1 MAGNAIELI
10 TKYSDKAWDK
20 VYKARS
26 MTSLLEGENTQL
38 KFVGIKTV
46 KIAKVETS
54 GLSDY
59 ERANN
64 PATGSFG
71 GDGHETSFSS
81 NEGYGY
87 QQGNVNVKWEEFTLA
102 MDRGVQLRIALF
114 DDEESAG
121 IAVGAATTET
131 MRVRVI
137 PEMDAY
143 RFSKIAKY
151 AIDANLTGHVITKNV
166 VASTTVGVVTE
177 ADPIGLLNKAFQA
190 LADSEV
196 PEEDQIIFCSTS
208 FMTQLRNSAAVVK
221 TLRQSEYAG
230 KVKFTIENYEGREI
244 VVVPPSRFRT
254 AFKAL
259 QGGYGWE
266 TGSLPINFIVCS
278 KEAIIPVVKYEKQ
291 RVFGPEVVQDFDG
304 YKVNVR
310 VYHDLFVMDNK
321 IPGIVICLP
330 ESGAE
335 LAPLSTRAL
344 SYDSSDSTSTKI
356 ILKDLVVNPINGKG
370 GVLVRKL
377 YAVATTM
384 PAIGAAVPDGAIALT
399 AGDDIGSYE
408 CSPVADG
415 SYYIFG
421 ADNGIVTAHGSDS
434 AIVIDVA

>member
-1 MAGNAIELI
+1 MANAIELI

-26 MTSLLEGENTQL
+26 ITSILEGENTQL
-38 KFVGIKTV
+38 KFVGARTV

-59 ERANN
+59 ERANK
-64 PATGSFG
+64 PVEGSFG
-71 GDGHETSFSS
+71 GDGHETGFSAGV
-81 NEGYGY
+81 GYGY
-87 QQGNVNVKWEEFTLA
+87 QQGDVNVKWEEFTLA

-137 PEMDAY
+137 PEIDAY

-151 AIDANLTGHVITKNV
+151 AMDANLTGHVIRSAVT
-166 VASTTVGVVTE
+166 ASTTAGVVT
-177 ADPIGLLNKAFQA
+177 ATDPVGLLNQAFEA
-190 LADSEV
+190 LANSEV
-196 PEEDQIIFCSTS
+196 PEEDQVIFCSTD
-208 FMTQLRNSAAVVK
+208 FMTKLRNSAAIVK

-230 KVKFTIENYEGREI
+230 KVSFTIENYEGRDI
-244 VVVPPSRFRT
+244 AVVPPSRFKT
-254 AFKAL
+254 LFKAL
-259 QGGYGWE
+259 QGGYGWN
-266 TGSLPINFIVCS
+266 TGSEPIHFIVCS

-330 ESGAE
+330 ESGSGAA
-335 LAPLSTRAL
+335 APISTRGL
-344 SYDSSDSTSTKI
+344 SYVSTRSGSKI
-356 ILKDLVVNPINGKG
+356 ILDNLVVNPLNGKG

-377 YAVATTM
+377 YAIKAAM
-384 PAIGAAVPDGAIALT
+384 PAIGTDFSTLSGAIELLPGDAL
-399 AGDDIGSYE
+399 GSYE
-408 CSPVADG
+408 ATPAEDG
-415 SYYIFG
+415 TYYIFG
-421 ADNGIVTAHGSDS
+421 VDNDVVTAQGG
-434 AIVIDVA
+434 AGIVIDVA

>member
-1 MAGNAIELI
+1 MANAIELI

-20 VYKARS
+20 VYKNRS

-38 KFVGIKTV
+38 KFVGVKTV

-59 ERANN
+59 ERANK
-64 PATGSFG
+64 PAEGTFG
-71 GDGHETSFSS
+71 GDGHETGFATGV
-81 NEGYGY
+81 GYGY
-87 QQGNVNVKWEEFTLA
+87 QQGDVNVKWEEFTLE

-137 PEMDAY
+137 PEIDAY

-151 AIDANLTGHVITKNV
+151 AMNANLTGHVIRKDV
-166 VASTTVGVVTE
+166 AASTTAGVITA
-177 ADPIGLLNKAFQA
+177 ADPVGLLNSAFQA

-208 FMTQLRNSAAVVK
+208 FMTQLRNSAAIVK
-221 TLRQSEYAG
+221 TLRQSEYSG
-230 KVKFTIENYEGREI
+230 KVSFTIENYEGRDI

-254 AFKAL
+254 LFKRL

-266 TGSLPINFIVCS
+266 NGSLPINFIVCS

-330 ESGAE
+330 ENGAAE
-335 LAPLSTRAL
+335 ANISTRGL
-344 SYDSSDSTSTKI
+344 VYDSSDSTSTKI
-356 ILKDLVVNPINGKG
+356 ILKDIVVKPLNGKG

-377 YAVATTM
+377 YAVASSM
-384 PAIGAAVPDGAIALT
+384 PAIGAKVPEGALELT
-399 AGDDIGSYE
+399 AGDAFGVYE
-408 CSPVADG
+408 ASPAADG
-415 SYYIFG
+415 NYYIFG
-421 ADNGIVTAHGSDS
+421 ADNGMVTAQGSDTPI
-434 AIVIDVA
+434 AIDVA

>member
-1 MAGNAIELI
+1 MANAIELI

-26 MTSLLEGENTQL
+26 ITSILEGENTQL
-38 KFVGIKTV
+38 KFVGARTV

-59 ERANN
+59 ERANK
-64 PATGSFG
+64 PVAGSFG
-71 GDGHETSFSS
+71 GDGHETGLSAGV
-81 NEGYGY
+81 GYGY
-87 QQGNVNVKWEEFTLA
+87 QQGDVNVKWEEFTLA

-137 PEMDAY
+137 PEIDAY

-151 AIDANLTGHVITKNV
+151 AMDANLTGHVIRKNV
-166 VASTTVGVVTE
+166 AASTTAGVVTE
-177 ADPIGLLNKAFQA
+177 ADPVGLLNAAFEA
-190 LADSEV
+190 LANSEV
-196 PEEDQIIFCSTS
+196 PEEDQVIFCSTD
-208 FMTQLRNSAAVVK
+208 FMTKLRNSAAIVK
-221 TLRQSEYAG
+221 TLRQSEYSG
-230 KVKFTIENYEGREI
+230 KVSFTIENYEGREI
-244 VVVPPSRFRT
+244 AVVPPSRFKT
-254 AFKAL
+254 LFKAL

-266 TGSLPINFIVCS
+266 NGSLPINFIVCS
-278 KEAIIPVVKYEKQ
+278 KEAVIPVVKYEKQ

-321 IPGIVICLP
+321 IPGIVVCLP
-330 ESGAE
+330 ESGAAE
-335 LAPLSTRAL
+335 AAISTRGL

-356 ILKDLVVNPINGKG
+356 ILKNLIVNPLNGKG

-377 YAVATTM
+377 YAVASSM
-384 PAIGAAVPDGAIALT
+384 PAIGSEVSGSAIELLPGDALGT
-399 AGDDIGSYE
+399 YE
-408 CSPVADG
+408 CSPAADG
-415 SYYIFG
+415 NYYIFG
-421 ADNGIVTAHGSDS
+421 ADNGIVTAQGS
-434 AIVIDVA
+434 ATPIAIDVA